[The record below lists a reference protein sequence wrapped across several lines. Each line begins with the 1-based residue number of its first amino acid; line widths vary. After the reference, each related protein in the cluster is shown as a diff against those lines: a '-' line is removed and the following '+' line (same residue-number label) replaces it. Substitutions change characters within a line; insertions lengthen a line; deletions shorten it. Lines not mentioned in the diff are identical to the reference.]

1 MKNTRHYAAAIG
13 AFTIWGFFS
22 LVLKP
27 LSAYPSLDI
36 LFYRVFASA
45 AIMLLISFIARR
57 KVSKAAKELYSALPP
72 GGRWGLVW
80 QVLGGGLLLTTNW
93 FFFIDVMN
101 HISIKAASFAYLI
114 CPVITAILAWYL
126 LKENL
131 SKLQWISVLL
141 SLLSCLLLA
150 FNSLTDLLYSL
161 ITACSYAGYLV
172 GQRKDFGIDR
182 FFVLTLQVTFSALL
196 LLPFYPVY
204 HGKIPTAISFYESIA
219 VIAVLMTIIPLFLN
233 LYALKGLRSSTVGI
247 LLYINPLLNFAIAL
261 IYYGER
267 LDSLQIPAYAIILFS
282 MILFNIRSRKKGE
295 PQRLS
300 GPENP

>member
-1 MKNTRHYAAAIG
+1 MKNTRYYAAAIS

-27 LSAYPSLDI
+27 LSVYPSLDI

-45 AIMLLISFIARR
+45 AIMLLISVVVRR
-57 KVSKAAKELYSALPP
+57 KAGRIAKELYMAMPP
-72 GGRWGLVW
+72 DGRRGLVW
-80 QVLGGGLLLTTNW
+80 QVLGGGLLLTANW
-93 FFFIDVMN
+93 FFFIYVMN

-114 CPVITAILAWYL
+114 CPVITAVLAWYI
-126 LKENL
+126 LKETL

-161 ITACSYAGYLV
+161 ITACTYAGYLV
-172 GQRKDFGIDR
+172 SQRKDHGVDR
-182 FFVLTLQVTFSALL
+182 FFVLTLQVAFAALL
-196 LLPFYPVY
+196 LLPFYPSY
-204 HGKIPTAISFYESIA
+204 HGKIPTTVNFYESIA
-219 VIAVLMTIIPLFLN
+219 VIAVLMTIVPLFLN

-247 LLYINPLLNFAIAL
+247 LLYINPLLNFTIAV
-261 IYYGER
+261 IYYGET

-282 MILFNIRSRKKGE
+282 MILFNMRPGILRN
-295 PQRLS
+295 RLTLL
-300 GPENP
+300 